1 MTRAVML
8 DVMQEHFINTAR
20 AKGVP
25 ERLVLLRHTLRN
37 ALIPILTICGESFAS
52 LVTGTI
58 VIESVFGIPGVG
70 SLIVDSIER
79 RDVTV
84 IQGVVLLITV
94 CYVLVNLAV
103 DLLSYL
109 ADPRLSVE
117 GKAADD
123 EQKPRNL
130 DLARAAAGDCA
141 AVVFASAISSYDPYS
156 IDPLSRLKPPSLQHW
171 FGTDNFGRDLFVR
184 VALAVRV
191 SLSVGAAVAVI
202 AGVTGLVIGLLC
214 AWYRPVDRILMRV
227 CDGLFAFPSLL
238 LAIAI
243 VGVLGP
249 KISNVV
255 LALSLVYVPSIAR
268 VIRGAA
274 MVIKEKNFIEALR
287 AQGASASRIIWL
299 HLLPNVVSPFIVQVS
314 WVFSVA
320 ILTEAALSFLGSGV
334 PRRCPA
340 SATCCWRAK
349 R

>member
-1 MTRAVML
+1 MNLPRNPAPLIWPAVL
-8 DVMQEHFINTAR
+8 GAI
-20 AKGVP
+20 
-25 ERLVLLRHTLRN
+25 VLL
-37 ALIPILTICGESFAS
+37 SFFAS
-52 LVTGTI
+52 LV
-58 VIESVFGIPGVG
+58 SP
-70 SLIVDSIER
+70 
-79 RDVTV
+79 
-84 IQGVVLLITV
+84 
-94 CYVLVNLAV
+94 
-103 DLLSYL
+103 
-109 ADPRLSVE
+109 
-117 GKAADD
+117 
-123 EQKPRNL
+123 
-130 DLARAAAGDCA
+130 
-141 AVVFASAISSYDPYS
+141 YDPYS
-156 IDPLSRLKPPSLQHW
+156 IDPLSRLKPPSVEHW

-202 AGVTGLVIGLLC
+202 AGVTGIVIGLLC
-214 AWYRPVDRILMRV
+214 AWYRPVDRVLMRV

-249 KISNVV
+249 NIANVV

-299 HLLPNVVSPFIVQVS
+299 HLLPNVISPFIVQVS

-334 PRRCPA
+334 PAPMPSLGNLLLEGKTVIFNAWWMTFFPGIAIVLLILGLNIIGDDLRDNTDPNLKPLPRRVL
-340 SATCCWRAK
+340 RRLK
-349 R
+349 QGGHYG

>member
-1 MTRAVML
+1 MNLPRNPALLIWPTVLVA
-8 DVMQEHFINTAR
+8 I
-20 AKGVP
+20 
-25 ERLVLLRHTLRN
+25 VLL
-37 ALIPILTICGESFAS
+37 SFFAS
-52 LVTGTI
+52 LV
-58 VIESVFGIPGVG
+58 SP
-70 SLIVDSIER
+70 
-79 RDVTV
+79 
-84 IQGVVLLITV
+84 
-94 CYVLVNLAV
+94 
-103 DLLSYL
+103 
-109 ADPRLSVE
+109 
-117 GKAADD
+117 
-123 EQKPRNL
+123 
-130 DLARAAAGDCA
+130 
-141 AVVFASAISSYDPYS
+141 YDPYS
-156 IDPLSRLKPPSLQHW
+156 IDPLSRLKPPSVEHW

-202 AGVTGLVIGLLC
+202 AGVTGIVIGLLC
-214 AWYRPVDRILMRV
+214 AWYRPVDRVLMRV

-249 KISNVV
+249 NIANVV

-299 HLLPNVVSPFIVQVS
+299 HLLPNVISPFIVQVS

-334 PRRCPA
+334 PAPMPSLGNLLLEGKTVIFNAWWMTFFPGIAIVLLILGLNIIGDDLRDNTDPNLKPLPRRVL
-340 SATCCWRAK
+340 RRLK
-349 R
+349 QGGRYG

>member
-1 MTRAVML
+1 MNLPRNPALLIWPAVL
-8 DVMQEHFINTAR
+8 GAI
-20 AKGVP
+20 
-25 ERLVLLRHTLRN
+25 VLL
-37 ALIPILTICGESFAS
+37 SFFAS
-52 LVTGTI
+52 LVSPY
-58 VIESVFGIPGVG
+58 E
-70 SLIVDSIER
+70 
-79 RDVTV
+79 
-84 IQGVVLLITV
+84 
-94 CYVLVNLAV
+94 
-103 DLLSYL
+103 
-109 ADPRLSVE
+109 
-117 GKAADD
+117 
-123 EQKPRNL
+123 
-130 DLARAAAGDCA
+130 
-141 AVVFASAISSYDPYS
+141 PYS
-156 IDPLSRLKPPSLQHW
+156 IDPLSRLKPPSVEHW

-202 AGVTGLVIGLLC
+202 AGVTGIVIGLLC
-214 AWYRPVDRILMRV
+214 AWYRPVDRVLMRV

-249 KISNVV
+249 NIANVV

-299 HLLPNVVSPFIVQVS
+299 HLLPNVISPFIVQVS

-334 PRRCPA
+334 PAPMPSLGNLLLEGKAVIFNAWWMTFFPGIAIVLLILGLNIIGDDLRDNTDPNLKPLPRRVL
-340 SATCCWRAK
+340 RRLK
-349 R
+349 QGGRYG

>member
-1 MTRAVML
+1 MSLSRNPGLLIWPAVL
-8 DVMQEHFINTAR
+8 AAI
-20 AKGVP
+20 
-25 ERLVLLRHTLRN
+25 VLL
-37 ALIPILTICGESFAS
+37 SFFAS
-52 LVTGTI
+52 LV
-58 VIESVFGIPGVG
+58 SP
-70 SLIVDSIER
+70 
-79 RDVTV
+79 
-84 IQGVVLLITV
+84 
-94 CYVLVNLAV
+94 
-103 DLLSYL
+103 
-109 ADPRLSVE
+109 
-117 GKAADD
+117 
-123 EQKPRNL
+123 
-130 DLARAAAGDCA
+130 
-141 AVVFASAISSYDPYS
+141 YDPYS
-156 IDPLSRLKPPSLQHW
+156 IDPLSRLKPPSVEHW

-202 AGVTGLVIGLLC
+202 AGVTGIVIGLLC
-214 AWYRPVDRILMRV
+214 AWYRPVDRVLMRV

-249 KISNVV
+249 NIANVV

-299 HLLPNVVSPFIVQVS
+299 HLLPNVISPFIVQVS

-334 PRRCPA
+334 PAPMPSLGNLLLEGKAVIFTAWWMTFFPGIAIVLLILGLNIIGDDLRDSADPGLKPLPRRVLRLLKQGA
-340 SATCCWRAK
+340 RHG
-349 R
+349 

>member
-1 MTRAVML
+1 MNLPRNPALLIWPAVL
-8 DVMQEHFINTAR
+8 GAI
-20 AKGVP
+20 
-25 ERLVLLRHTLRN
+25 VLL
-37 ALIPILTICGESFAS
+37 SFFAS
-52 LVTGTI
+52 LV
-58 VIESVFGIPGVG
+58 SP
-70 SLIVDSIER
+70 
-79 RDVTV
+79 
-84 IQGVVLLITV
+84 
-94 CYVLVNLAV
+94 
-103 DLLSYL
+103 
-109 ADPRLSVE
+109 
-117 GKAADD
+117 
-123 EQKPRNL
+123 
-130 DLARAAAGDCA
+130 
-141 AVVFASAISSYDPYS
+141 YDPYS
-156 IDPLSRLKPPSLQHW
+156 IDPLSRLKPPSVAHW

-202 AGVTGLVIGLLC
+202 AGVTGIVIGLLC
-214 AWYRPVDRILMRV
+214 AWYRPVDRVLMRV

-249 KISNVV
+249 NIANVV

-299 HLLPNVVSPFIVQVS
+299 HLLPNVISPFIVQVS

-334 PRRCPA
+334 PAPMPSLGNLLLEGKAVIFNAWWMTFFPGIAIVLLILGLNIIGDDLRDNTDPNLKPLPRRVL
-340 SATCCWRAK
+340 RRLK
-349 R
+349 QGGHYG

>member
-1 MTRAVML
+1 MNLPRNPALLIWPAVL
-8 DVMQEHFINTAR
+8 VAI
-20 AKGVP
+20 
-25 ERLVLLRHTLRN
+25 VLL
-37 ALIPILTICGESFAS
+37 SFFAS
-52 LVTGTI
+52 LV
-58 VIESVFGIPGVG
+58 SP
-70 SLIVDSIER
+70 
-79 RDVTV
+79 
-84 IQGVVLLITV
+84 
-94 CYVLVNLAV
+94 
-103 DLLSYL
+103 
-109 ADPRLSVE
+109 
-117 GKAADD
+117 
-123 EQKPRNL
+123 
-130 DLARAAAGDCA
+130 
-141 AVVFASAISSYDPYS
+141 YDPYS
-156 IDPLSRLKPPSLQHW
+156 IDPLSRLKPPSVEHW

-202 AGVTGLVIGLLC
+202 AGVTGIVIGLLC
-214 AWYRPVDRILMRV
+214 AWYRPVDRVLMRV

-249 KISNVV
+249 NIANVV

-299 HLLPNVVSPFIVQVS
+299 HLLPNVISPFIVQVS

-334 PRRCPA
+334 PAPMPSLGNLLLEGKAVIFNAWWMTFFPGIAIVLLILGLNIIGDDLRDNTDPNLKPLPRRVL
-340 SATCCWRAK
+340 RRLK
-349 R
+349 QGGRYG

>member
-1 MTRAVML
+1 MNLPRNPSLLIWPAILVA
-8 DVMQEHFINTAR
+8 I
-20 AKGVP
+20 
-25 ERLVLLRHTLRN
+25 VLL
-37 ALIPILTICGESFAS
+37 SFFAS
-52 LVTGTI
+52 LV
-58 VIESVFGIPGVG
+58 SP
-70 SLIVDSIER
+70 
-79 RDVTV
+79 
-84 IQGVVLLITV
+84 
-94 CYVLVNLAV
+94 
-103 DLLSYL
+103 
-109 ADPRLSVE
+109 
-117 GKAADD
+117 
-123 EQKPRNL
+123 
-130 DLARAAAGDCA
+130 
-141 AVVFASAISSYDPYS
+141 YDPYS
-156 IDPLSRLKPPSLQHW
+156 IDPLSRLKPPSIEHW

-202 AGVTGLVIGLLC
+202 AGVTGIVIGLLC
-214 AWYRPVDRILMRV
+214 AWYRPVDRVLMRV

-249 KISNVV
+249 NIANVV

-299 HLLPNVVSPFIVQVS
+299 HLLPNVISPFIVQVS

-334 PRRCPA
+334 PAPMPSLGNLLLEGKTVIFNAWWMTFFPGIAIVLLILGLNIIGDDLRDNTDPNLKPLPRRVL
-340 SATCCWRAK
+340 RRLK
-349 R
+349 QGGRYG

>member
-1 MTRAVML
+1 MILNRNPPLFIWPAVL
-8 DVMQEHFINTAR
+8 VTI
-20 AKGVP
+20 
-25 ERLVLLRHTLRN
+25 VLL
-37 ALIPILTICGESFAS
+37 SF
-52 LVTGTI
+52 
-58 VIESVFGIPGVG
+58 
-70 SLIVDSIER
+70 
-79 RDVTV
+79 
-84 IQGVVLLITV
+84 
-94 CYVLVNLAV
+94 
-103 DLLSYL
+103 
-109 ADPRLSVE
+109 
-117 GKAADD
+117 
-123 EQKPRNL
+123 
-130 DLARAAAGDCA
+130 
-141 AVVFASAISSYDPYS
+141 FASALSPFDPYS
-156 IDPLSRLKPPSLQHW
+156 IDPLSRLKPPSATHW

-191 SLSVGAAVAVI
+191 SLSVGASVAVI
-202 AGVTGLVIGLLC
+202 AGITGMVIGLLC

-249 KISNVV
+249 NIANVV

-299 HLLPNVVSPFIVQVS
+299 HLLPNVISPFIVQVS

-334 PRRCPA
+334 PAPMPSLGNLLLEGKAVIFTAWWMTFFPGMAIVLLILGLNIIGDDLRDSADPGLKPLPRRVL
-340 SATCCWRAK
+340 RLLK
-349 R
+349 QGGRHG

>member
-1 MTRAVML
+1 MNLPRNPAPLIWPAVL
-8 DVMQEHFINTAR
+8 GAI
-20 AKGVP
+20 
-25 ERLVLLRHTLRN
+25 VLL
-37 ALIPILTICGESFAS
+37 SFFAS
-52 LVTGTI
+52 LV
-58 VIESVFGIPGVG
+58 SP
-70 SLIVDSIER
+70 
-79 RDVTV
+79 
-84 IQGVVLLITV
+84 
-94 CYVLVNLAV
+94 
-103 DLLSYL
+103 
-109 ADPRLSVE
+109 
-117 GKAADD
+117 
-123 EQKPRNL
+123 
-130 DLARAAAGDCA
+130 
-141 AVVFASAISSYDPYS
+141 YDPYS
-156 IDPLSRLKPPSLQHW
+156 IDPLSRLKPPSVEHW

-202 AGVTGLVIGLLC
+202 AGVTGIVIGLLC
-214 AWYRPVDRILMRV
+214 AWYRPVDRVLMRV

-249 KISNVV
+249 NIANVV

-299 HLLPNVVSPFIVQVS
+299 HLLPNVISPFIVQVS

-334 PRRCPA
+334 PAPMPSLGNLLLEGKAVIFNAWWMTFFPGIAIVLLILGLNIIGDDLRDNTDPNLKPLPRRVL
-340 SATCCWRAK
+340 RRLK
-349 R
+349 QGGRYG

>member
-1 MTRAVML
+1 MNLPRNPSLLIWPAILVA
-8 DVMQEHFINTAR
+8 I
-20 AKGVP
+20 
-25 ERLVLLRHTLRN
+25 VLL
-37 ALIPILTICGESFAS
+37 SFFAS
-52 LVTGTI
+52 LV
-58 VIESVFGIPGVG
+58 SP
-70 SLIVDSIER
+70 
-79 RDVTV
+79 
-84 IQGVVLLITV
+84 
-94 CYVLVNLAV
+94 
-103 DLLSYL
+103 
-109 ADPRLSVE
+109 
-117 GKAADD
+117 
-123 EQKPRNL
+123 
-130 DLARAAAGDCA
+130 
-141 AVVFASAISSYDPYS
+141 YDPYS
-156 IDPLSRLKPPSLQHW
+156 IDPLSRLKPPSIEHW

-202 AGVTGLVIGLLC
+202 AGVTGIVIGLLC
-214 AWYRPVDRILMRV
+214 AWYRPVDRVLMRV

-249 KISNVV
+249 NIANVV

-299 HLLPNVVSPFIVQVS
+299 HLLPNVISPFIVQVS

-334 PRRCPA
+334 PAPMPSLGNLLLEGKTVIFNAWWMTFFPGIAIVLLILGLNIIGDDLRDNTDPNLKPLPCRVLRRLKQGG
-340 SATCCWRAK
+340 RYG
-349 R
+349 